1 MNGEGMLT
9 YGFMPAAH
17 TRNKPN
23 KSIDL
28 PKPKHAKVL
37 SRKIGYRGKVYT
49 IVADKVREPKG
60 VVALR
65 EIIRHHGSVVVLAV
79 DHSVSPP
86 RVLLERQYRY
96 AADDYLWELPA
107 GHIDPGE
114 APAVAAKRELLE
126 ETGLTAKHWKHALH
140 FYVSPG
146 ILDET
151 MDVYLASDLTR
162 GKAQPEDDE
171 RIKTRFFTL
180 PAALKMAHSGR
191 IRDAKTLASLFW
203 LDSAV

>member
-1 MNGEGMLT
+1 MLP
-9 YGFMPAAH
+9 YRFMPKSSTP
-17 TRNKPN
+17 TRRSKLT
-23 KSIDL
+23 DF
-28 PKPKHAKVL
+28 PKPKHAKIL
-37 SRKIGYRGKVYT
+37 SRKIGYRGKVFT
-49 IVADKVREPKG
+49 VVADKVREPQG

-79 DHSVSPP
+79 DDSTAQP

-114 APAVAAKRELLE
+114 KPAAAAKRELLE
-126 ETGLTAKHWKHALH
+126 ETGLTAKQWKHALR

-151 MDVYLASDLTR
+151 MEVFLATGLTQ
-162 GKAQPEDDE
+162 GKAQLEDDE
-171 RIKTRFFTL
+171 RIQTKFFPL
-180 PAALKMAHSGR
+180 PSALKMAQDGT
-191 IRDAKTLASLFW
+191 IRDAKTLTSLFW
-203 LDSAV
+203 LDSAY

>member
-1 MNGEGMLT
+1 MLL
-9 YGFMPAAH
+9 YAFMPV
-17 TRNKPN
+17 RRRREKPA
-23 KSIDL
+23 SSEF
-28 PKPKHAKVL
+28 PKPKQAKLV
-37 SRKIGYRGKVYT
+37 SRKIAYRARVFT
-49 IVADKVREPKG
+49 VVADHVREPKG
-60 VVALR
+60 VVAFR

-79 DHSVSPP
+79 EDSVSPP

-114 APAVAAKRELLE
+114 TPAQAAKRELQE
-126 ETGLTAKHWKHALH
+126 ETGLTAKRWKHALK

-151 MDVYLASDLTR
+151 MDVFLATGLTR
-162 GKAQPEDDE
+162 GKATPEDDE
-171 RIKTRFFTL
+171 RIQTRFFSL
-180 PAALKMAHSGR
+180 PAALRMAHGGK

-203 LDSAV
+203 LDSAA

>member
-1 MNGEGMLT
+1 MLT
-9 YGFMPAAH
+9 YRFMPKSPTSTKSKLAH
-17 TRNKPN
+17 F
-23 KSIDL
+23 

-49 IVADKVREPKG
+49 VVADRVREPEG

-79 DHSVSPP
+79 DDSTSPP

-96 AADDYLWELPA
+96 AADAYLWELPA

-114 APAVAAKRELLE
+114 KPPAAARRELLE
-126 ETGLTAKHWKHALH
+126 ETGLTAKRWKRALK

-151 MDVYLASDLTR
+151 MEVYLATGLIQGR
-162 GKAQPEDDE
+162 AQLEDDE
-171 RIKTRFFTL
+171 RIRTKFFPL
-180 PAALKMAHSGR
+180 GVAVKMAQKRS
-191 IRDAKTLASLFW
+191 IRDAKALASLFW
-203 LDSAV
+203 LDSAI

>member
-1 MNGEGMLT
+1 
-9 YGFMPAAH
+9 MPAPR
-17 TRNKPN
+17 TSSTKKRRL
-23 KSIDL
+23 DL
-28 PKPKHAKVL
+28 PKPKHARIL
-37 SRKIGYRGKVYT
+37 SRKIGYRGKVFT
-49 IVADKVREPKG
+49 VVADRVREPEG

-79 DHSVSPP
+79 DDSTSPP

-114 APAVAAKRELLE
+114 KPANAAKRELLE
-126 ETGLTAKHWKHALH
+126 ETGLTATQWKRALK

-151 MDVYLASDLTR
+151 MEVYLATGLTQ
-162 GKAQPEDDE
+162 GKAQLEDDE
-171 RIKTRFFTL
+171 RIQTKFFPL
-180 PAALKMAHSGR
+180 PA
-191 IRDAKTLASLFW
+191 
-203 LDSAV
+203 

>member
-1 MNGEGMLT
+1 MLT
-9 YGFMPAAH
+9 YGFMPSSR
-17 TRNKPN
+17 TRNKRN
-23 KSIDL
+23 HTLAL
-28 PKPKHAKVL
+28 PKPKHAKIL

-79 DHSVSPP
+79 DDSASPP

-114 APAVAAKRELLE
+114 DRAVAAKRELLE
-126 ETGLTAKHWKHALH
+126 ETGLTAKQWKHALQ

-151 MDVYLASDLTR
+151 MDVYLATGLTR

-171 RIKTRFFTL
+171 RIQTRFFTL

-191 IRDAKTLASLFW
+191 IRDAKTLTSLLW

>member
-1 MNGEGMLT
+1 
-9 YGFMPAAH
+9 MPARSAR
-17 TRNKPN
+17 TSRNKAL
-23 KSIDL
+23 DF
-28 PKPKHAKVL
+28 PKPKHAKIL

-65 EIIRHHGSVVVLAV
+65 EIIRHHGSVVILAV
-79 DHSVSPP
+79 DDSTSPP

-114 APAVAAKRELLE
+114 APGIAARRELLE
-126 ETGLTAKHWKHALH
+126 ETGLTAKRWKHALH

-151 MDVYLASDLTR
+151 MDVYLATGLTR
-162 GKAQPEDDE
+162 GKAKPEDDE
-171 RIKTRFFTL
+171 RIQTRFFTL
-180 PAALKMAHSGR
+180 PAALKMAHSR
-191 IRDAKTLASLFW
+191 SIRDAKTLTSLFW